1 MAYLEPRLLRR
12 VDRSDDEGTVAV
24 RGHIPMFF
32 AGDGVWAHLYH
43 NCGGESPLET
53 MGLKI
58 TTGTVYCTGHGTCKK
73 FGWVGSSV

>member
-1 MAYLEPRLLRR
+1 MFVLMTKVPTYR
-12 VDRSDDEGTVAV
+12 VAV
-24 RGHIPMFF
+24 RGQPGHIPMFF

-58 TTGTVYCTGHGTCKK
+58 TTGTVLYRS
-73 FGWVGSSV
+73 WYR